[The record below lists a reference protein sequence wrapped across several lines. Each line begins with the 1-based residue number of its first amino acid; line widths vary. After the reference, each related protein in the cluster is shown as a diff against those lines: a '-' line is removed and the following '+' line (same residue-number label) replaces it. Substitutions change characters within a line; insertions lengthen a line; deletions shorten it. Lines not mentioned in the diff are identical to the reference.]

1 MRVVFNRTATW
12 EAKTGVGHHAAQL
25 LRALRRHAVDVHID
39 CYPASWLWLARRAW
53 ARVRPAEKRLIDVRQ
68 HDARQHDARQHDAAR
83 AAADA
88 PQKEMPMAGL
98 RRWARGLLDRHRE
111 NTFFG
116 RRYDLYHE
124 PNFIPEPSDCRTL
137 ATLHDLSAL
146 LHPEW
151 HPAERNAWYQEHFE
165 RALRQC
171 QHFLAV
177 SEFTRRQV
185 IQHLGVAPDR
195 VTCIHNGYRADC
207 RPLPAAGVARRLRQ
221 LGLPQKYLLFVGTVE
236 PRKNV
241 LRLLHAYCGLP
252 ASVRDDWPLF
262 LAGPWG
268 WNAAPIA
275 EYYESTARQ
284 RGVRHLGYVSD
295 EDLVVL
301 YNGARALAYP
311 SLYEGFGLPVAE
323 MMACGGAVI
332 ASSADAL
339 REVAGDRA
347 HLVDPEDTD
356 GLRDALLRVVTDDDW
371 QRVLRAGTVE
381 RAALFTW
388 DNAARATLQVYR
400 RLVGSDSGCARAA

>member
-12 EAKTGVGHHAAQL
+12 EAKTGVGHHATQL
-25 LRALRRHAVDVHID
+25 LSALRRHAVDVHID
-39 CYPASWLWLARRAW
+39 CYPTPWLWLARRAW
-53 ARVRPAEKRLIDVRQ
+53 ARFRPSDKRLIDVRV
-68 HDARQHDARQHDAAR
+68 HDASRRLD
-83 AAADA
+83 DA
-88 PQKEMPMAGL
+88 PKKEMPMAGL

-111 NTFFG
+111 TTFFG

-124 PNFIPEPSDCRTL
+124 PNFIPEPSDCLTL

-165 RALRQC
+165 RSLKQC
-171 QHFLAV
+171 RHFLAV

-185 IQHLGVAPDR
+185 IEHLGVAPDR
-195 VTCIHNGYRADC
+195 VTCIHNGYRSDC
-207 RPLPAAGVARRLRQ
+207 RPLPAEAVARRLRQ
-221 LGLPQKYLLFVGTVE
+221 LNLPDRYLLFVGTVE

-241 LRLLHAYCGLP
+241 LRLLQAYCGLP
-252 ASVRDDWPLF
+252 GAVREAWPLF

-275 EYYESTARQ
+275 DYYESQARQ

-295 EDLVVL
+295 ADLVVL
-301 YNGARALAYP
+301 YNGARALVYP

-332 ASSADAL
+332 ASTADAL
-339 REVAGDRA
+339 REVAGRHA
-347 HLVDPEDTD
+347 HFVEPEDID
-356 GLRDALLRVVTDDDW
+356 GLRAALLRVVTDDDW
-371 QRVLRAGTVE
+371 QRALRAGTIE
-381 RAALFTW
+381 RAGQFTW
-388 DNAARATLQVYR
+388 DRAARETLQVYR
-400 RLVGSDSGCARAA
+400 QLCGGSSNWAQAA

>member
-25 LRALRRHAVDVHID
+25 LRALRRHADDVRID
-39 CYPASWLWLARRAW
+39 CYPTPWLWMARRAW
-53 ARVRPAEKRLIDVRQ
+53 SHFRPPDKRLIDVRQ
-68 HDARQHDARQHDAAR
+68 HDASRKAD
-83 AAADA
+83 DA
-88 PQKEMPMAGL
+88 PPKEMPMSGL
-98 RRWARGLLDRHRE
+98 RRWARGLLDRHRDT
-111 NTFFG
+111 TFFG

-124 PNFIPEPSDCRTL
+124 PNFIPEPSDCLTL

-151 HPAERNAWYQEHFE
+151 HPAERNAWYQEHFQ
-165 RALRQC
+165 RALKQC
-171 QHFLAV
+171 AHFLAV

-207 RPLPAAGVARRLRQ
+207 RPLPAAAVARRLKQ
-221 LGLPQKYLLFVGTVE
+221 LGLPRQYLLFVGTVE

-241 LRLLHAYCGLP
+241 LRLLQAYCGLP
-252 ASVRDDWPLF
+252 GAVRDAWPLL

-275 EYYESTARQ
+275 DYYETQARQ

-295 EDLVVL
+295 QDLVVL
-301 YNGARALAYP
+301 YNGARALTYP

-332 ASSADAL
+332 ASTADAL
-339 REVAGDRA
+339 REVAGRHA
-347 HLVDPEDTD
+347 HFVDPEDTD
-356 GLRDALLRVVTDDDW
+356 GLRAALLRVVSDDAW
-371 QRVLRAGTVE
+371 QRDLRAGVIE
-381 RAALFTW
+381 RAGQFTW
-388 DNAARATLQVYR
+388 DRAARETLQVYR
-400 RLVGSDSGCARAA
+400 QLCRGSSNRAQAA